1 MAPPAAEGNMDE
13 VVRSL
18 LDSKLNAPISRR
30 RLIQGAA
37 GLASVTVLG
46 AAGVPAFA
54 DAKLGGTLNF
64 LGYDGEQGG
73 TVGKKF
79 LDANGIKLNAT
90 FASAA
95 DETLTRFKTGGRGSL
110 DILTMNKD
118 FQRTI
123 IDAKVELFQPLDLA
137 RIPNDAGVFRAF
149 KEAPWL
155 VRDGKTY
162 GVPIIWGD
170 EPCIY
175 NPAKWKGV
183 PDRYTDFADPKY
195 KGELVFLDDPFGNI
209 WLWGKS
215 LGVADPSRLTK
226 AQLDE
231 VMKALH
237 KVKPNIVTMGA
248 SLGDMAD
255 VMIRGDASMGIGGWA
270 YQMIIAQQKGVKL
283 VVGSPAVDGR
293 FFWSDSFT
301 IAIDAPNIDNAYAYI
316 NFLTSPESNAALAT
330 ELGSGCTVEKAYDLL
345 DATNKALYDYD
356 TVRAPGGGILGTQT
370 VVPKQEAEGDIVG
383 AAAWVEAW
391 QAFKVG

>member
-1 MAPPAAEGNMDE
+1 MDE
-13 VVRSL
+13 LVRSV
-18 LDSKLNAPISRR
+18 LDSRLNLPVSRR

-37 GLASVTVLG
+37 GLATLTVLG
-46 AAGVPAFA
+46 APGGAALA
-54 DAKLGGTLNF
+54 DGKLGGTLNF
-64 LGYDGEQGG
+64 LGYDGEQGAN
-73 TVGKKF
+73 VGKTF
-79 LDANGIKLNAT
+79 LDTNGIKLNAT
-90 FASAA
+90 FVSAA
-95 DETLTRFKTGGRGSL
+95 NETLTRFKTGGRGSL
-110 DILTMNKD
+110 DIMTMNKD

-123 IDAKVELFQPLDLA
+123 IDAKVELFQALDPA
-137 RIPNDAGVFRAF
+137 RIPNNAGIFRAF
-149 KEAPWL
+149 REAPWL
-155 VRDGKTY
+155 VRDGKIY

-175 NPAKWKGV
+175 NPAKWQGV

-209 WLWGKS
+209 WLWAKS
-215 LGVADPSRLTK
+215 IGVADPSRLTK

-231 VMKALH
+231 TIKALL

-283 VVGSPAVDGR
+283 VCDSPKIDGR

-301 IAIDAPNIDNAYAYI
+301 IAIDAPNLDNAYAYI
-316 NFLTSPESNAALAT
+316 NFLTSPESNAALAA

-356 TVRAPGGGILGTQT
+356 TVRAAGGGILGSQT

-383 AAAWVEAW
+383 APAWVEAW
-391 QAFKVG
+391 QAFKVA